1 MYSKAYR
8 WVAEMQEI
16 SEFVAADEAASE
28 LFAAVAKFYERMAA
42 DHAGA
47 KAETDALAAF
57 LARKPGS

>member
-1 MYSKAYR
+1 M
-8 WVAEMQEI
+8 AEPHAEREVPADRI
-16 SEFVAADEAASE
+16 VAADEAASE

-47 KAETDALAAF
+47 KAETDALAGF